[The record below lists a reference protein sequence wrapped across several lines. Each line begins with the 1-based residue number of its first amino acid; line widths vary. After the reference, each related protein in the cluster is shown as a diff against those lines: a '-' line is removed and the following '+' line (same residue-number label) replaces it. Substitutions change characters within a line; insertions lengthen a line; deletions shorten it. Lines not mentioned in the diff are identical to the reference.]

1 MPQKRTRV
9 PRTTETSGQLFD
21 ETAREVRSGPPERG
35 FVATNHSNLE
45 YMLAAGMILP
55 CSAFGPKYYRDALES
70 FPGWIPVFL
79 RKLPSEALAFATSE
93 AVHLKPCVAQLRLDA
108 LSGPVLALRERFEE
122 IQFPDDCT
130 SRDRAYLIPAPLP
143 THWIDCLLYGS
154 VADRRECEAS
164 AMEVANVPLRSFP
177 RKVDRKLFSPKSD
190 DQWPPEQDVPPI
202 ESNLSFAQTSGA
214 ISAMLLHL
222 ANSGDAGIAACRVAF
237 DPEDT
242 CAALPDTSVLAPM
255 RSWLERGGSE
265 TLGDPKTSAQQ
276 GQREAQRRIFW
287 ESVDRLTAWRS
298 SASNEAAEDVVMNHL
313 REGSC
318 GLQDNL
324 REKFDQLASALQELV
339 GFGEIGPSEVLRR
352 FPSPFSRALTLFLL
366 RKTCRELLEFED
378 EQLTEEDKLAAAV
391 LFAAREGWERL
402 PLDLRETPGLANA
415 VCHRMA
421 DLAHRLGETRI
432 GLGSAPPR
440 CRPLR
445 EVFACHPRWRKTE
458 REAALLLARKSGW
471 NCLRT
476 TVRLASGEYQLHI
489 DRSGMLLF
497 LDGEPKAVS
506 VDVEAQSFF
515 EHLAQSFVAP
525 ALDAEVRKM
534 TAI

>member
-1 MPQKRTRV
+1 MLQERTRA

-21 ETAREVRSGPPERG
+21 QKAPEVRSGSPERG

-45 YMLAAGMILP
+45 YMLAAGLILP
-55 CSAFGPKYYRDALES
+55 SSAFGPKYYRDALGS
-70 FPGWIPVFL
+70 FPGWIPVFVN
-79 RKLPSEALAFATSE
+79 KLPSEALALATSE

-108 LSGPVLALRERFEE
+108 LNGPVLALRERFEE
-122 IQFPDDCT
+122 IRFPGDCT
-130 SRDRAYLIPAPLP
+130 REDRAYLIPAPLP
-143 THWIDCLLYGS
+143 THWIDCVLYGS
-154 VADRRECEAS
+154 VADRRECEAN
-164 AMEVANVPLRSFP
+164 AKEVANVPLQSFP
-177 RKVDRKLFSPKSD
+177 RKVDRKLFSPKLEER
-190 DQWPPEQDVPPI
+190 WPPAQDVPPV
-202 ESNLSFAQTSGA
+202 ESNLSVAQTSGA
-214 ISAMLLHL
+214 ISTMLLHL
-222 ANSGDAGIAACRVAF
+222 ANSGGTGVAACRVAF
-237 DPEDT
+237 DPGDT
-242 CAALPDTSVLAPM
+242 GVALPETSVLAPM
-255 RSWLERGGSE
+255 RSWLEGGESKKP
-265 TLGDPKTSAQQ
+265 GDPKPIAQQ

-287 ESVDRLTAWRS
+287 EFVDRLTAWRS

-324 REKFDQLASALQELV
+324 REKFDQLVSALEDLV
-339 GFGEIGPSEVLRR
+339 GFAEIGPSEVLRR

-366 RKTCRELLEFED
+366 RKTCRELLEFQD
-378 EQLTEEDKLAAAV
+378 KQLTEEDKLAAAV

-402 PLDLRETPGLANA
+402 PLDLRETPGLAEA

-421 DLAHRLGETRI
+421 DLTHRLGETGI
-432 GLGSAPPR
+432 SLGSAPPR

-445 EVFACHPRWRKTE
+445 EVFSCHPRWRKTE
-458 REAALLLARKSGW
+458 REAAVLLARKSGW
-471 NCLRT
+471 NCIRT
-476 TVRLASGEYQLHI
+476 TVRLGSGEYQLHV

-506 VDVEAQSFF
+506 VDVQAQGFF
-515 EHLAQSFVAP
+515 EHLAQSFVSP

>member
-9 PRTTETSGQLFD
+9 PRSTEGSGQLF
-21 ETAREVRSGPPERG
+21 EQKALEIRSSSPERG

-55 CSAFGPKYYRDALES
+55 ASAFGPKYYRDPLGS

-79 RKLPSEALAFATSE
+79 NKVPSEALALATSE

-108 LSGPVLALRERFEE
+108 LNGPVLALRERLEE
-122 IQFPDDCT
+122 IRFPNDCA
-130 SRDRAYLIPAPLP
+130 SRDLGYLIPAPLP
-143 THWIDCLLYGS
+143 THWIDCVLYGS
-154 VADRRECEAS
+154 VADRRECEAN
-164 AMEVANVPLRSFP
+164 AMEVANVPLQSFT
-177 RKVDRKLFSPKSD
+177 RKVDRKLFSPKSEER
-190 DQWPPEQDVPPI
+190 WPPEDDVPPV
-202 ESNLSFAQTSGA
+202 ESNFGVAQTSGA

-222 ANSGDAGIAACRVAF
+222 ANLGDAGVAACRVAF
-237 DPEDT
+237 DPGDT
-242 CAALPDTSVLAPM
+242 SAVLPDTSVLAPM

-265 TLGDPKTSAQQ
+265 RTGDPKPRAQE

-298 SASNEAAEDVVMNHL
+298 SASNEMAEDVVMNHL
-313 REGSC
+313 REGSL
-318 GLQDNL
+318 GLEDNL
-324 REKFDQLASALQELV
+324 REKFDQLVGALEDLI
-339 GFGEIGPSEVLRR
+339 GFGEIGPSEVLRE
-352 FPSPFSRALTLFLL
+352 FPSPFSRALTLFLM

-378 EQLTEEDKLAAAV
+378 KQLTAEDKLAAAV

-402 PLDLRETPGLANA
+402 PLDLRETPGLAEA

-421 DLAHRLGETRI
+421 DLTHRLGETGI
-432 GLGSAPPR
+432 SLGGAPPR

-445 EVFACHPRWRKTE
+445 EVFACHPTWRKSQ
-458 REAALLLARKSGW
+458 REAAVLLARKSGW
-471 NCLRT
+471 KCIRT
-476 TVRLASGEYQLHI
+476 TVRLGSGEYELHV

-497 LDGEPKAVS
+497 LDGEPKAIS
-506 VDVEAQSFF
+506 VDVQAESFL
-515 EHLAQSFVAP
+515 EHLAQSFVSP